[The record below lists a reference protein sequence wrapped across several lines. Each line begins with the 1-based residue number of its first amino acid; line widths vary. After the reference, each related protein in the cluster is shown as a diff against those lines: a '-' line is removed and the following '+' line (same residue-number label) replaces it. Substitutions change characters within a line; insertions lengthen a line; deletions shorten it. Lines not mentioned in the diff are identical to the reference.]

1 MWLKEVHGDLFT
13 AQDNMA
19 HCVSA
24 DFRMSAG
31 IAVKFRDKF
40 NHQAE
45 LRAEGWGVG
54 QVARKQTG
62 GLYVFYMVTKRV
74 YHRKPTYRSLRC
86 ALVELARWV
95 ELLGLRSLAIPPI
108 SCVRDKLHW
117 PTVRGM
123 IIEVFGGINIGITVY
138 H

>member
-1 MWLKEVHGDLFT
+1 MLLKEVHGDLF
-13 AQDNMA
+13 AAKDNMA

-31 IAVKFRDKF
+31 IAVKFRDLFK
-40 NHQAE
+40 HQAE
-45 LRAEGWGVG
+45 LRAEGWTVG
-54 QVARKQTG
+54 QVARKRSG
-62 GLYVFYMVTKRV
+62 DIYVFYMVTK
-74 YHRKPTYRSLRC
+74 YIYYRKPTYWSLYC

-95 ELLGLRSLAIPPI
+95 ELLGLRTMAIPPI

-117 PTVRGM
+117 GTVREM
-123 IIEVFGGINIGITVY
+123 IKDVFDGIDIVITVY